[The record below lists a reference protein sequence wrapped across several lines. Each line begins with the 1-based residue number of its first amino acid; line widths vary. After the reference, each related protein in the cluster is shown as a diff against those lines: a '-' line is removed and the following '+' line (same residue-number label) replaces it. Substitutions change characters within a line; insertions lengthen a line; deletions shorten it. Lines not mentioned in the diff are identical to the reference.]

1 MFKKV
6 LVANRGEIAVR
17 VMRACHELGIQP
29 VAVYSDADRR
39 SLHVRMSDEAY
50 HLGPS
55 PSTESYLCMD
65 KILDAARKSGA
76 EAIHPGYGF
85 LSENAAFAQACA
97 DAGIVFIGPSPQAIS
112 SMGSKL
118 GARQLMQAAG
128 VPVVPGTL
136 EPVREETE
144 ARRIAAEI
152 GYPVMLKASA
162 GGGGKGMR
170 LVHGEDELVG
180 ALRAARSESARSF
193 GDDAVY
199 IEKFV
204 NKPRHVELQVFGD
217 TFGNFVHLF
226 ERDCS
231 IQRRHQ
237 KVVEESPCPVLR
249 PEVRA
254 KMAEVAVRAAKAVGY
269 VGAGTIEFLID
280 DQQNFYFLEMNTR
293 LQVEHPITELVTG
306 LDLVHAQ
313 LRVAAGEPLPFR
325 QEDIVQRGAA
335 IECRI
340 YAEDPFA
347 GFAPSPG
354 PISEMREPGGPWVR
368 VDGGAY
374 RGWEVPIFYDSL
386 IAKLAVWGATRE
398 EAIRRMHRALG
409 EYVVKPIR
417 TTIPFHRMVME
428 NPRFISGDYTT
439 GFIGQEYPTL
449 EAPAIEQMPG
459 EKRPE
464 EAEAAFVVA
473 AAMAQASRDK
483 AHVAVPQGGEGTSP
497 WRMKGRWRASSR

>member
-1 MFKKV
+1 MFKKI

-17 VMRACHELGIQP
+17 VMRACHELGIKP
-29 VAVYSDADRR
+29 VAVFSDADRR
-39 SLHVRMSDEAY
+39 SLHVRMADEAW
-50 HLGPS
+50 HIGAS
-55 PSTESYLCMD
+55 PSSESYLLMD
-65 KILDAARKSGA
+65 RIIDVAKKSGVD
-76 EAIHPGYGF
+76 AIHPGYGF
-85 LSENAAFAQACA
+85 LSENAVFAQACA
-97 DAGIVFIGPSPQAIS
+97 DAGLVFIGPTPHAIS
-112 SMGSKL
+112 AMGSKL
-118 GARQLMQAAG
+118 GARQLMMAAG

-136 EPVREETE
+136 EPVREEAE
-144 ARRIAAEI
+144 ARRIAHEI

-170 LVHGEDELVG
+170 LVHSEDELVS
-180 ALRAARSESARSF
+180 ALRAARSESIRSF

-204 NKPRHVELQVFGD
+204 NKPRHVEMQVFGD
-217 TFGNFVHLF
+217 NHGNFVHLF

-249 PEVRA
+249 DDVRQR
-254 KMAEVAVRAAKAVGY
+254 MAEVAVKAARAVNY

-293 LQVEHPITELVTG
+293 LQVEHPVTELVTG
-306 LDLVHAQ
+306 FDLVHAQ
-313 LRVAAGEPLPFR
+313 IAVAEGKPMPFR
-325 QEDIVQRGAA
+325 QEQIVQRGAA
-335 IECRI
+335 IECRV

-354 PISEMREPGGPWVR
+354 PISELREPGGPWVR
-368 VDGGAY
+368 IDGGAY

-386 IAKLAVWGATRE
+386 IAKLCVWGSTRQ

-428 NPRFISGDYTT
+428 NPRFIAGDYTT
-439 GFIGQEYPTL
+439 GFIGQEYPNL
-449 EAPAIEQMPG
+449 VAPEPQNPEALAL
-459 EKRPE
+459 
-464 EAEAAFVVA
+464 VA
-473 AAMAQASRDK
+473 ALAQTRRERSAAPS
-483 AHVAVPQGGEGTSP
+483 VVTEQQGSS
-497 WRMKGRWRASSR
+497 WRMTGRWRNGRF